1 MKKYL
6 MWAVASALILAS
18 CEKVEIINGQDDAG
32 DELTTETGST
42 TAADPKTKNKTAVV
56 RFSVDQWDV
65 STEPM
70 CGAKT
75 RAVTATEANMTDIWL
90 MAYSADTLA
99 AMVHQQSTD
108 ENFGSITMNLKYGK
122 YYFYCVSSRGIN
134 AVVDKVSKTITWG
147 TVRDTFWNV
156 DSLNIRANTSENTS
170 KTITLSRVVGR
181 ATVQLTDVVP
191 EGAQQVTF
199 KPSHWYYGLCY
210 LNGEPTADSD
220 AERAVD
226 IPASYI
232 GQQGLRVSYM
242 SLSPADAW
250 TTDVAIKLM
259 GANSTTLGSVQLK
272 DVPMVR
278 NGSVT
283 MQGGILSGT
292 RSVGVNIDADWQG
305 DNSMNW

>member
-1 MKKYL
+1 
-6 MWAVASALILAS
+6 MWAMVGALTLTA
-18 CEKVEIINGQDDAG
+18 CEKVEIVNGKDDTG
-32 DELTTETGST
+32 TETENT

-70 CGAKT
+70 YGAKT
-75 RAVTATEANMTDIWL
+75 RAVTATEASMTDIWL

-99 AMVHQQSTD
+99 AMVHQESTD
-108 ENFGSITMNLKYGK
+108 PNFGSITMNLKYGK

-147 TVRDTFWNV
+147 SVRDTFWNV
-156 DSLNIRANTSENTS
+156 DSLNIRANTSESTS

-181 ATVQLTDVVP
+181 AILQLTDVVP
-191 EGAQQVTF
+191 EDARQVTF

-210 LNGEPTADSD
+210 LNGKPTADSD
-220 AERAVD
+220 AEIAVD

-242 SLSPADAW
+242 SLSSADDW
-250 TTDVAIKLM
+250 TTGMAIAMK
-259 GANSTTLGSVQLK
+259 GAGDAVLGSVTLS
-272 DVPMVR
+272 DVLMGR
-278 NGSVT
+278 NKTVT
-283 MQGGILSGT
+283 MTGALLSGT
-292 RSVGVNIDADWQG
+292 RSLGVGLNDTWG
-305 DNSMNW
+305 DSNVISW

>member
-1 MKKYL
+1 
-6 MWAVASALILAS
+6 MWAMVGALTLTA

-32 DELTTETGST
+32 DELTTETGNT

-70 CGAKT
+70 YGAKT

-99 AMVHQQSTD
+99 AMVHQESTD

-147 TVRDTFWNV
+147 SVRDTFWNV
-156 DSLNIRANTSENTS
+156 DSLNIRANTSESTS

-181 ATVQLTDVVP
+181 AILQLTDVVP

-220 AERAVD
+220 AEIAVD

-250 TTDVAIKLM
+250 TTGMAIAMKGAGDVVLGRVTLSDVLM
-259 GANSTTLGSVQLK
+259 G
-272 DVPMVR
+272 R
-278 NGSVT
+278 NKTVT
-283 MQGGILSGT
+283 MTGALLSGT
-292 RSVGVNIDADWQG
+292 RSLGVNLNDTWG
-305 DNSMNW
+305 DSNEITW

>member
-1 MKKYL
+1 
-6 MWAVASALILAS
+6 MWAMAGALTLAS

-32 DELTTETGST
+32 DELTTETGNT

-70 CGAKT
+70 YGAKT

-99 AMVHQQSTD
+99 AMVHQENTD

-147 TVRDTFWNV
+147 SVRDTFWNV
-156 DSLNIRANTSENTS
+156 DSLNIRANTSESTS
-170 KTITLSRVVGR
+170 KTITLSRVVSR
-181 ATVQLTDVVP
+181 AILQLTDLVP

-220 AERAVD
+220 AEIAVD

-242 SLSPADAW
+242 SLSPSDDW
-250 TTDVAIKLM
+250 TTGMEIAMK
-259 GANSTTLGSVQLK
+259 GAGDAVLGSVTLS
-272 DVPMVR
+272 DVLMGR
-278 NGSVT
+278 NKTVT
-283 MQGGILSGT
+283 MTGALLSAT
-292 RSVGVNIDADWQG
+292 RSLGVNLNDTWG
-305 DNSMNW
+305 DSNVISW

>member
-1 MKKYL
+1 
-6 MWAVASALILAS
+6 MWAMAGALTLAS

-32 DELTTETGST
+32 DELTETGNT

-70 CGAKT
+70 YGAKT

-99 AMVHQQSTD
+99 AMVHQESTD
-108 ENFGSITMNLKYGK
+108 QNFGSITMNLKYGK
-122 YYFYCVSSRGIN
+122 YYFYCVSSRGAN

-147 TVRDTFWNV
+147 SVRDTFWNV
-156 DSLNIRANTSENTS
+156 DSLNIRANTSESTS

-181 ATVQLTDVVP
+181 AILQLTDVVP

-220 AERAVD
+220 AEIAVD

-242 SLSPADAW
+242 SLSPADDW
-250 TTDVAIKLM
+250 TTGMEIAIK
-259 GANSTTLGSVQLK
+259 GAGDAVLGSVTLS
-272 DVPMVR
+272 DVLMGR
-278 NGSVT
+278 NKTVT
-283 MQGGILSGT
+283 MTGALLSDT
-292 RSVGVNIDADWQG
+292 RSLGVNLNDTWG
-305 DNSMNW
+305 DSNVISW

>member
-6 MWAVASALILAS
+6 MWAMVGALTLTA

-32 DELTTETGST
+32 ETG

-70 CGAKT
+70 YGAKT

-147 TVRDTFWNV
+147 SVRDTFWNV
-156 DSLNIRANTSENTS
+156 DSLNIRANTSESTS

-181 ATVQLTDVVP
+181 AILQLTDEVP

-210 LNGEPTADSD
+210 LNGKPTADSD
-220 AERAVD
+220 AEIAVD
-226 IPASYI
+226 IPAGYI

-242 SLSPADAW
+242 SLSPADDW
-250 TTDVAIKLM
+250 TTGMEIAMKGAGDAVLGRVVLSDVLM
-259 GANSTTLGSVQLK
+259 G
-272 DVPMVR
+272 R
-278 NGSVT
+278 NKTVT
-283 MQGGILSGT
+283 MTGALLSAT
-292 RSVGVNIDADWQG
+292 RSLGVNLNDTWG
-305 DNSMNW
+305 DSNVISW

>member
-6 MWAVASALILAS
+6 MWAMAGALTLAS

-32 DELTTETGST
+32 ETG

-70 CGAKT
+70 YGAKT

-90 MAYSADTLA
+90 MAYSADTMA

-147 TVRDTFWNV
+147 SVRDTFWNV
-156 DSLNIRANTSENTS
+156 DSLNIRANTSESTS

-181 ATVQLTDVVP
+181 AILQLTDLVP

-220 AERAVD
+220 AEIAVD

-242 SLSPADAW
+242 SLSPADDW
-250 TTDVAIKLM
+250 TTGMEIAMK
-259 GANSTTLGSVQLK
+259 GAGDAVLGSVTLS
-272 DVPMVR
+272 DVLMGR
-278 NGSVT
+278 NKTVT
-283 MQGGILSGT
+283 MTGALLSAT
-292 RSVGVNIDADWQG
+292 RSLGVNLNDTWG
-305 DNSMNW
+305 DSNVISW

>member
-6 MWAVASALILAS
+6 MWAMAGALTLAS

-32 DELTTETGST
+32 DELTETGNT

-70 CGAKT
+70 YGAKT

-99 AMVHQQSTD
+99 AMVHQESTD
-108 ENFGSITMNLKYGK
+108 PNFGSITMNLKYGK

-147 TVRDTFWNV
+147 SVRDTFWNV
-156 DSLNIRANTSENTS
+156 DSLNIRANTSESTS

-181 ATVQLTDVVP
+181 AILQLTDVVP

-210 LNGEPTADSD
+210 LNGEPTGDSD
-220 AERAVD
+220 AEIAVD
-226 IPASYI
+226 ITASYI

-242 SLSPADAW
+242 SISPADAW
-250 TTDVAIKLM
+250 TTSMEIAMKGAGDVV
-259 GANSTTLGSVQLK
+259 LGSVTLS
-272 DVPMVR
+272 DVLIGR
-278 NGSVT
+278 NKTVT
-283 MQGGILSGT
+283 MTGALLGGT
-292 RSVGVNIDADWQG
+292 RSLGVSLDDAWG
-305 DNSMNW
+305 DISEIAW

>member
-1 MKKYL
+1 
-6 MWAVASALILAS
+6 MWAMAGALTLAS

-32 DELTTETGST
+32 DELTETGNT

-70 CGAKT
+70 YGAKT

-99 AMVHQQSTD
+99 AMVHQESTD
-108 ENFGSITMNLKYGK
+108 PNFGSITMNLKYGK

-147 TVRDTFWNV
+147 SVRDTFWNV
-156 DSLNIRANTSENTS
+156 DSLNIRANTSESNS
-170 KTITLSRVVGR
+170 KTITLNRVVGR
-181 ATVQLTDVVP
+181 AILQLTDVVP

-220 AERAVD
+220 AEIAVD

-242 SLSPADAW
+242 SLSPADDW
-250 TTDVAIKLM
+250 TTGMEIAMK
-259 GANSTTLGSVQLK
+259 GAGDAVLGSVTLS
-272 DVPMVR
+272 DVLMGR
-278 NGSVT
+278 NKTVT
-283 MQGGILSGT
+283 MTGALLSAT
-292 RSVGVNIDADWQG
+292 RSLGVSLDDAWG
-305 DNSMNW
+305 DISEIAW

>member
-1 MKKYL
+1 
-6 MWAVASALILAS
+6 MWAMVGALTLTA
-18 CEKVEIINGQDDAG
+18 CEKVEIINGQDDTG
-32 DELTTETGST
+32 DELATETGNN

-70 CGAKT
+70 YGAKT
-75 RAVTATEANMTDIWL
+75 RAVTATEASMTDIWL

-134 AVVDKVSKTITWG
+134 AVVDKVSKTITWDS
-147 TVRDTFWNV
+147 VRDTFWNV
-156 DSLNIRANTSENTS
+156 DSLNIRANTSESTS

-181 ATVQLTDVVP
+181 AILQLTDVVP

-220 AERAVD
+220 AEIAVD

-242 SLSPADAW
+242 SLSPADDW
-250 TTDVAIKLM
+250 TTGMEIAMK
-259 GANSTTLGSVQLK
+259 GAGDAVLGSVTLS
-272 DVPMVR
+272 DVPMGR
-278 NGSVT
+278 NTSVT
-283 MQGGILSGT
+283 MTGGILGT
-292 RSVGVNIDADWQG
+292 TRALGLTLNDTWTDG
-305 DNSMNW
+305 DEVKW

>member
-1 MKKYL
+1 
-6 MWAVASALILAS
+6 MWAMVGALTLTA

-32 DELTTETGST
+32 ETG

-70 CGAKT
+70 YGAKT

-122 YYFYCVSSRGIN
+122 YYFYCVSSRGAN
-134 AVVDKVSKTITWG
+134 AVVDKVRKTITWG
-147 TVRDTFWNV
+147 SVRDTFWNV
-156 DSLNIRANTSENTS
+156 DSLNIRANTSESTS

-181 ATVQLTDVVP
+181 AILQLTDVVP
-191 EGAQQVTF
+191 DGAQQVTF

-220 AERAVD
+220 AEIAVD

-242 SLSPADAW
+242 SLSPADDW
-250 TTDVAIKLM
+250 TTGIEIAMK
-259 GANSTTLGSVQLK
+259 GAGDAVLGSVTLS
-272 DVPMVR
+272 DVLMGR
-278 NGSVT
+278 NKTVT
-283 MQGGILSGT
+283 MTGALLGGT
-292 RSVGVNIDADWQG
+292 RSLGVSLDDAWG
-305 DNSMNW
+305 DSSSVAW

>member
-6 MWAVASALILAS
+6 MWAMVGALTLSA
-18 CEKVEIINGQDDAG
+18 CEKVEIINGQDDTG
-32 DELTTETGST
+32 DELATETGNN

-70 CGAKT
+70 YGAKT
-75 RAVTATEANMTDIWL
+75 RAVTATEASMTDIWL

-134 AVVDKVSKTITWG
+134 AVVDKVSKTITWDS
-147 TVRDTFWNV
+147 VRDTFWNV
-156 DSLNIRANTSENTS
+156 DSLNIRANTSESTS

-181 ATVQLTDVVP
+181 AILQLTDVVP

-220 AERAVD
+220 AKIAVD

-242 SLSPADAW
+242 SLSPADDW
-250 TTDVAIKLM
+250 TTGMEIAMK
-259 GANSTTLGSVQLK
+259 GAGDAVLGSVTLS
-272 DVPMVR
+272 DVPMGR
-278 NGSVT
+278 NTSVT
-283 MQGGILSGT
+283 MTGGILGT
-292 RSVGVNIDADWQG
+292 TRALGLTLNDTWTDG
-305 DNSMNW
+305 DEVKW

>member
-1 MKKYL
+1 
-6 MWAVASALILAS
+6 MWAMVGALTLTA
-18 CEKVEIINGQDDAG
+18 CEKVEIINGQNDAG
-32 DELTTETGST
+32 DELTTETGNN

-70 CGAKT
+70 YGAKT

-99 AMVHQQSTD
+99 AMVHQQNTD
-108 ENFGSITMNLKYGK
+108 QNFGSITMNLKYGK

-147 TVRDTFWNV
+147 SVRDTFWNV

-220 AERAVD
+220 AEIDVD

-232 GQQGLRVSYM
+232 GQQGLRVTYM

-250 TTDVAIKLM
+250 TTGMAIAMK
-259 GANSTTLGSVQLK
+259 GAGDAVLGSVTLS
-272 DVPMVR
+272 DVPMGR
-278 NGSVT
+278 NKTVT
-283 MQGGILSGT
+283 LTGALLGGT
-292 RSVGVNIDADWQG
+292 RSLGVNLNDTWG
-305 DNSMNW
+305 DSNEIAW

>member
-6 MWAVASALILAS
+6 MWAMAGALTLAS

-32 DELTTETGST
+32 DELTETG

-70 CGAKT
+70 YGAKT

-99 AMVHQQSTD
+99 AMVHQESTD
-108 ENFGSITMNLKYGK
+108 PNFGSITMNLKYRK

-147 TVRDTFWNV
+147 SVRDTFWNV
-156 DSLNIRANTSENTS
+156 DSLNIRANTSESTS

-181 ATVQLTDVVP
+181 AILQLTDVVP

-220 AERAVD
+220 AEIAVD

-242 SLSPADAW
+242 SLSPADDW
-250 TTDVAIKLM
+250 TTGMEIAMK
-259 GANSTTLGSVQLK
+259 GAGDAVLGSVTLS
-272 DVPMVR
+272 DVLMGR
-278 NGSVT
+278 NKTVT
-283 MQGGILSGT
+283 MTGALLSGT
-292 RSVGVNIDADWQG
+292 RSLGVGLNDTWG
-305 DNSMNW
+305 DSNVISW

>member
-1 MKKYL
+1 
-6 MWAVASALILAS
+6 MWAMAGALTLAS

-32 DELTTETGST
+32 DELTETGNT
-42 TAADPKTKNKTAVV
+42 TASDPKTKNKTAVV

-70 CGAKT
+70 YGAKT

-147 TVRDTFWNV
+147 SVRDTFWNV
-156 DSLNIRANTSENTS
+156 DSLNIRANTSESTS

-181 ATVQLTDVVP
+181 AILQLTDEVP

-210 LNGEPTADSD
+210 LNGKPTADSD
-220 AERAVD
+220 AEIDVD

-242 SLSPADAW
+242 SLSPADDW
-250 TTDVAIKLM
+250 TTGMEIAMK
-259 GANSTTLGSVQLK
+259 GAGDAVLGSVTLS
-272 DVPMVR
+272 DVLMGR
-278 NGSVT
+278 NKTVT
-283 MQGGILSGT
+283 MTGALLSAT
-292 RSVGVNIDADWQG
+292 RSLGVNLNDAWG
-305 DNSMNW
+305 DSNVISW

>member
-1 MKKYL
+1 
-6 MWAVASALILAS
+6 MWAMAGALTLAS

-32 DELTTETGST
+32 DELTETGNT

-70 CGAKT
+70 YGAKT

-99 AMVHQQSTD
+99 AMVHQESTD
-108 ENFGSITMNLKYGK
+108 PNFGSITMNLKYGK

-147 TVRDTFWNV
+147 SVRDTFWNV
-156 DSLNIRANTSENTS
+156 DSLNIRANTSESTS
-170 KTITLSRVVGR
+170 KTITLNRVVGR
-181 ATVQLTDVVP
+181 AILQLTDVVP

-220 AERAVD
+220 AEIAVD

-242 SLSPADAW
+242 SLSPADDW
-250 TTDVAIKLM
+250 TTGMEIAMK
-259 GANSTTLGSVQLK
+259 GAGDAVLGSVTLS
-272 DVPMVR
+272 DVLMGR
-278 NGSVT
+278 NKTVT
-283 MQGGILSGT
+283 MTGALLSAT
-292 RSVGVNIDADWQG
+292 RSLGVSLDDAWG
-305 DNSMNW
+305 DISEIAW

>member
-6 MWAVASALILAS
+6 MWAMAGALTLAS
-18 CEKVEIINGQDDAG
+18 CEKVEIINGHDDAG
-32 DELTTETGST
+32 DELTETGNT

-70 CGAKT
+70 YGAKT

-99 AMVHQQSTD
+99 AMVHQESTD
-108 ENFGSITMNLKYGK
+108 PNFGSITMNLKYGK
-122 YYFYCVSSRGIN
+122 YYFYCVSSRGAN
-134 AVVDKVSKTITWG
+134 AVVNKVSKTITWG
-147 TVRDTFWNV
+147 SVRDTFWNV
-156 DSLNIRANTSENTS
+156 DSLNIRANTSESTS

-181 ATVQLTDVVP
+181 AILQLTDVVP

-210 LNGEPTADSD
+210 LNGKPTADSD
-220 AERAVD
+220 AEIAVD
-226 IPASYI
+226 IPDSYI

-242 SLSPADAW
+242 SLSPADDW
-250 TTDVAIKLM
+250 TTSMEIAMK
-259 GANSTTLGSVQLK
+259 GAGDAVLGSVTLS
-272 DVPMVR
+272 DVLMGR
-278 NGSVT
+278 NKTVT
-283 MQGGILSGT
+283 MTGALLGGT
-292 RSVGVNIDADWQG
+292 RSLGVNLDDAWG
-305 DNSMNW
+305 DISEIAW

>member
-1 MKKYL
+1 
-6 MWAVASALILAS
+6 MWAMVGALTLTA
-18 CEKVEIINGQDDAG
+18 CEKVEIVNGQDDAG
-32 DELTTETGST
+32 DELTTETGNT

-70 CGAKT
+70 YGAKT

-147 TVRDTFWNV
+147 SVRDTFWNV

-181 ATVQLTDVVP
+181 AILQLTDVVP

-220 AERAVD
+220 AEIAVD

-242 SLSPADAW
+242 SLSPADDW
-250 TTDVAIKLM
+250 TIGMAIAMNGAGDDV
-259 GANSTTLGSVQLK
+259 LGSVTLS
-272 DVPMVR
+272 DVLMGR
-278 NGSVT
+278 NKTVT
-283 MQGGILSGT
+283 MTGALLSGT
-292 RSVGVNIDADWQG
+292 RSLGVGLNDTWG
-305 DNSMNW
+305 DSNVISW

>member
-1 MKKYL
+1 

-18 CEKVEIINGQDDAG
+18 CEKVEIINGQDDKG
-32 DELTTETGST
+32 EGSETTENTT

-70 CGAKT
+70 YGAKT

-122 YYFYCVSSRGIN
+122 YYFYCVSSRGAN

-156 DSLNIRANTSENTS
+156 DSLNIRANTSESTS
-170 KTITLSRVVGR
+170 KTITLSRVVAR
-181 ATVQLTDVVP
+181 AILQLTDVVP
-191 EGAQQVTF
+191 DGAQQVSF

-220 AERAVD
+220 AEIAVN

-232 GQQGLRVSYM
+232 GQQGLQVTYM
-242 SLSPADAW
+242 SLSPSDAW
-250 TTDVAIKLM
+250 TTDVAIKM
-259 GANSTTLGSVQLK
+259 TGANSTTLGSVQLK

-283 MQGGILSGT
+283 MTGGILGST
-292 RSVGVNIDADWQG
+292 RTAGINIDADWQG
-305 DNSMNW
+305 DNNINW

>member
-1 MKKYL
+1 

-32 DELTTETGST
+32 DEMTTETGNT

-56 RFSVDQWDV
+56 RFSVNQWDV

-70 CGAKT
+70 YGAKT

-147 TVRDTFWNV
+147 SVRDTFWNV

-181 ATVQLTDVVP
+181 AIVQLTDVVP
-191 EGAQQVTF
+191 EGAQQLTF

-220 AERAVD
+220 AEIAVD
-226 IPASYI
+226 IPDSYI

-250 TTDVAIKLM
+250 TTGMAIAMK
-259 GANSTTLGSVQLK
+259 GAGDAVLGSVTLS
-272 DVPMVR
+272 DVPMGR
-278 NGSVT
+278 NKTVT
-283 MQGGILSGT
+283 MTGALLSAT
-292 RSVGVNIDADWQG
+292 RSLGVNLNDTWG
-305 DNSMNW
+305 DSNVISW

>member
-1 MKKYL
+1 
-6 MWAVASALILAS
+6 MWAMAGALTLAS

-32 DELTTETGST
+32 TETGNT
-42 TAADPKTKNKTAVV
+42 TASDPKTKNKTAVV

-65 STEPM
+65 STEPIY
-70 CGAKT
+70 GAKT

-99 AMVHQQSTD
+99 AMVHQESTD
-108 ENFGSITMNLKYGK
+108 PNFGSITMNLKFGK

-147 TVRDTFWNV
+147 SVRDTFWNV
-156 DSLNIRANTSENTS
+156 DSLNIRANTSESTS

-181 ATVQLTDVVP
+181 AILQLTDLVP

-220 AERAVD
+220 AEIAVD

-232 GQQGLRVSYM
+232 GQQGLRISYM
-242 SLSPADAW
+242 SLSPADDW
-250 TTDVAIKLM
+250 TTDVTATLK
-259 GANSTTLGSVQLK
+259 GTGDTTLGSIEIK
-272 DVPMVR
+272 NVPMGR
-278 NGSVT
+278 NTSVT
-283 MQGGILSGT
+283 MTGGILGT
-292 RSVGVNIDADWQG
+292 ARAMGLTLNDTWTDG
-305 DNSMNW
+305 DEVKW

>member
-1 MKKYL
+1 
-6 MWAVASALILAS
+6 MWAMVGALTLTA
-18 CEKVEIINGQDDAG
+18 CEKVEIINGKDDTG
-32 DELTTETGST
+32 TETENT

-70 CGAKT
+70 HGAKT

-99 AMVHQQSTD
+99 VMVHQESTD
-108 ENFGSITMNLKYGK
+108 PNFGSITMNLKYGK

-134 AVVDKVSKTITWG
+134 AVVDKVNKTITWG
-147 TVRDTFWNV
+147 SVRDTFWNV
-156 DSLNIRANTSENTS
+156 DSLNIRANTSESSS

-181 ATVQLTDVVP
+181 AILQLTDVVP

-199 KPSHWYYGLCY
+199 KPSHWYYGICY

-220 AERAVD
+220 AEIAVD
-226 IPASYI
+226 IPDSYI

-242 SLSPADAW
+242 SLSPADDWA
-250 TTDVAIKLM
+250 TDMAIAMK
-259 GANSTTLGSVQLK
+259 GAGDAVLGSVTLS
-272 DVPMVR
+272 DVLMGR
-278 NGSVT
+278 NKTVT
-283 MQGGILSGT
+283 MTGALLGGT
-292 RSVGVNIDADWQG
+292 RSLGVNLNDTWG
-305 DNSMNW
+305 DSSTISW

>member
-1 MKKYL
+1 
-6 MWAVASALILAS
+6 MWAMVGALTLTA

-32 DELTTETGST
+32 TETGT
-42 TAADPKTKNKTAVV
+42 TADPKTKNKTAVV

-70 CGAKT
+70 YGAKT

-134 AVVDKVSKTITWG
+134 AVVDKVSKTIT
-147 TVRDTFWNV
+147 
-156 DSLNIRANTSENTS
+156 
-170 KTITLSRVVGR
+170 LSRVVGR
-181 ATVQLTDVVP
+181 AILQLTDVVP
-191 EGAQQVTF
+191 EGVQHVTF

-210 LNGEPTADSD
+210 LNGKPTADSD
-220 AERAVD
+220 AEIAVD

-242 SLSPADAW
+242 SLSSADDW
-250 TTDVAIKLM
+250 TTGMEIAMK
-259 GANSTTLGSVQLK
+259 GAGDAVLGSVTLN
-272 DVPMVR
+272 DVLMGR
-278 NGSVT
+278 NKTVT
-283 MQGGILSGT
+283 MTGALLSGT
-292 RSVGVNIDADWQG
+292 RSLGVSLNDTWG
-305 DNSMNW
+305 DSNVISW

>member
-1 MKKYL
+1 
-6 MWAVASALILAS
+6 MWAMAGALTLAS

-32 DELTTETGST
+32 DELTETGNT

-70 CGAKT
+70 YGAKT

-108 ENFGSITMNLKYGK
+108 ENFGSITMNLKFGK

-134 AVVDKVSKTITWG
+134 AVVDKVSKTIT
-147 TVRDTFWNV
+147 
-156 DSLNIRANTSENTS
+156 
-170 KTITLSRVVGR
+170 LSRVVGR
-181 ATVQLTDVVP
+181 AILQLTDVVP

-220 AERAVD
+220 AEIAVD

-242 SLSPADAW
+242 SLSPADDW
-250 TTDVAIKLM
+250 TTGMEIAMK
-259 GANSTTLGSVQLK
+259 GAGDAVLGSVTLS
-272 DVPMVR
+272 DVLMGR
-278 NGSVT
+278 NKTVT
-283 MQGGILSGT
+283 MTGALLSGT
-292 RSVGVNIDADWQG
+292 RSLGVNLDDAWG
-305 DNSMNW
+305 DISEIAW

>member
-1 MKKYL
+1 
-6 MWAVASALILAS
+6 MWAMAGALTLAS

-32 DELTTETGST
+32 DELTETGNT

-70 CGAKT
+70 YGAKT

-147 TVRDTFWNV
+147 SVRDTFWNV
-156 DSLNIRANTSENTS
+156 DSLNIRANTSESTS

-181 ATVQLTDVVP
+181 AILQLTDVVP

-220 AERAVD
+220 AEIAVD

-242 SLSPADAW
+242 SLSPADDW
-250 TTDVAIKLM
+250 TTGMEIAMK
-259 GANSTTLGSVQLK
+259 GAGDAVLGSVTLS
-272 DVPMVR
+272 DVLMGR
-278 NGSVT
+278 NKTVT
-283 MQGGILSGT
+283 MTGALLSAT
-292 RSVGVNIDADWQG
+292 RSLGVNLNDTWG
-305 DNSMNW
+305 DSNVISW

>member
-6 MWAVASALILAS
+6 MWAMAGALTLAS

-32 DELTTETGST
+32 DELTETGNT

-70 CGAKT
+70 HGAKT

-99 AMVHQQSTD
+99 AMVHQESTD
-108 ENFGSITMNLKYGK
+108 PNFGSITMNLKYGK
-122 YYFYCVSSRGIN
+122 YYFYCVSSRGAN
-134 AVVDKVSKTITWG
+134 AVVNKVSKTITWG
-147 TVRDTFWNV
+147 SVRDTFWNV
-156 DSLNIRANTSENTS
+156 DSLNIRANTSESTS
-170 KTITLSRVVGR
+170 KTITLNRVVGR
-181 ATVQLTDVVP
+181 AILQLTDVVP

-210 LNGEPTADSD
+210 LNGKPTADSD
-220 AERAVD
+220 AEIAVD
-226 IPASYI
+226 IPDSYI

-250 TTDVAIKLM
+250 TTSMEIAMKGAGDVV
-259 GANSTTLGSVQLK
+259 LGSVTLS
-272 DVPMVR
+272 DVLMGR
-278 NGSVT
+278 NKTVT
-283 MQGGILSGT
+283 MTGALLSAT
-292 RSVGVNIDADWQG
+292 RSLGVNLNDTWG
-305 DNSMNW
+305 DSNVISW

>member
-1 MKKYL
+1 
-6 MWAVASALILAS
+6 MWAMVGALTLTA
-18 CEKVEIINGQDDAG
+18 CEKVEIINGQNDAG
-32 DELTTETGST
+32 DELTTETGNN
-42 TAADPKTKNKTAVV
+42 TAANPKTKNKTAVV

-70 CGAKT
+70 YGAKT

-99 AMVHQQSTD
+99 AMVHQQNTD
-108 ENFGSITMNLKYGK
+108 QNFGSITMNLKYGK
-122 YYFYCVSSRGIN
+122 YYFYCVSSRGFN

-147 TVRDTFWNV
+147 SVRDTFWNV

-220 AERAVD
+220 AEIDVD

-250 TTDVAIKLM
+250 TTGMAIAMK
-259 GANSTTLGSVQLK
+259 GAGDAVLGSVTLS
-272 DVPMVR
+272 DVPMGR
-278 NGSVT
+278 NKTVT
-283 MQGGILSGT
+283 MTGALLSGT
-292 RSVGVNIDADWQG
+292 RSLGVNLNDTWG
-305 DNSMNW
+305 DSNTIAW

>member
-1 MKKYL
+1 
-6 MWAVASALILAS
+6 MWAMVGALTLAS

-32 DELTTETGST
+32 TETGT
-42 TAADPKTKNKTAVV
+42 TADPKTKNKTAVV

-70 CGAKT
+70 YGAKT

-99 AMVHQQSTD
+99 AMVHQESTD
-108 ENFGSITMNLKYGK
+108 PNFGSITMNLKYGK

-147 TVRDTFWNV
+147 SVRDTFWNV
-156 DSLNIRANTSENTS
+156 DSLNIRANTSESTS
-170 KTITLSRVVGR
+170 KTITLSRVVSR
-181 ATVQLTDVVP
+181 AILQLTDVVP
-191 EGAQQVTF
+191 EDARQATF

-220 AERAVD
+220 AEITVD

-242 SLSPADAW
+242 SLSPADDW
-250 TTDVAIKLM
+250 TTGMAIAMK
-259 GANSTTLGSVQLK
+259 GAGDAVLGSVTLS
-272 DVPMVR
+272 DVLMGR
-278 NGSVT
+278 NKTVT
-283 MQGGILSGT
+283 MTGALLSGT
-292 RSVGVNIDADWQG
+292 RSLGVGLNDTWG
-305 DNSMNW
+305 DSNVISW

>member
-6 MWAVASALILAS
+6 MWAMAGALTLAS

-32 DELTTETGST
+32 DELTETGNT

-70 CGAKT
+70 YGAKT

-99 AMVHQQSTD
+99 AMVHQESTD
-108 ENFGSITMNLKYGK
+108 PNFGSITMNLKYGK

-134 AVVDKVSKTITWG
+134 AVVDKVSKTITWSS
-147 TVRDTFWNV
+147 VRDTFWNV
-156 DSLNIRANTSENTS
+156 DSLNIRANTSESTS
-170 KTITLSRVVGR
+170 KTITLNRVVGR
-181 ATVQLTDVVP
+181 AILQLTDVVP

-220 AERAVD
+220 AEIAVD

-242 SLSPADAW
+242 SLSPADDW
-250 TTDVAIKLM
+250 TTGMEIAMK
-259 GANSTTLGSVQLK
+259 GAGDAVLGSVTLS
-272 DVPMVR
+272 DVLMGR
-278 NGSVT
+278 NKTVT
-283 MQGGILSGT
+283 MTGALLSAT
-292 RSVGVNIDADWQG
+292 RSLGVSLDDAWG
-305 DNSMNW
+305 DISEIAW

>member
-6 MWAVASALILAS
+6 MWAMAGALTLAS

-32 DELTTETGST
+32 DELTETGNT

-70 CGAKT
+70 HGAKT

-99 AMVHQQSTD
+99 AMVHQESTD
-108 ENFGSITMNLKYGK
+108 PNFGSITMNLKYGK

-147 TVRDTFWNV
+147 SVRDTFWNV
-156 DSLNIRANTSENTS
+156 DSLNIRANTSESTS

-181 ATVQLTDVVP
+181 AILQLTDVVP

-210 LNGEPTADSD
+210 LNGKHTADSD
-220 AERAVD
+220 AEIAVD
-226 IPASYI
+226 IPDSYI

-242 SLSPADAW
+242 SLSPADDW
-250 TTDVAIKLM
+250 TTSMEIAMK
-259 GANSTTLGSVQLK
+259 GAGDAVLGSVTLS
-272 DVPMVR
+272 DVLMGR
-278 NGSVT
+278 NKTVT
-283 MQGGILSGT
+283 MTGALLSAT
-292 RSVGVNIDADWQG
+292 RSLGVNLNDTWG
-305 DNSMNW
+305 DSNVISW

>member
-1 MKKYL
+1 
-6 MWAVASALILAS
+6 MWAMVGALTLTA
-18 CEKVEIINGQDDAG
+18 CERVEIINGQDDAG
-32 DELTTETGST
+32 ETGNT

-147 TVRDTFWNV
+147 SVRDTFWNV

-181 ATVQLTDVVP
+181 VTVQLTDVVP
-191 EGAQQVTF
+191 EGAQQVTL
-199 KPSHWYYGLCY
+199 KPSHWYCGLCY

-226 IPASYI
+226 IPDSYI
-232 GQQGLRVSYM
+232 GQQGLRVSFM
-242 SLSPADAW
+242 SLSPDDDW
-250 TTDVAIKLM
+250 TTGMAIAMK
-259 GANSTTLGSVQLK
+259 GAGDAVLGSVTLS
-272 DVPMVR
+272 DVPMGR
-278 NGSVT
+278 NKTVT
-283 MQGGILSGT
+283 MTGALLCGT
-292 RSVGVNIDADWQG
+292 RSLGVNLNDTWG
-305 DNSMNW
+305 DSNAIAW

>member
-1 MKKYL
+1 
-6 MWAVASALILAS
+6 MWAMAGALTLAS

-32 DELTTETGST
+32 TETGNT

-65 STEPM
+65 STEPIY
-70 CGAKT
+70 GAKT

-99 AMVHQQSTD
+99 AMVHQESTD
-108 ENFGSITMNLKYGK
+108 PNFGSITMNLKYGK

-147 TVRDTFWNV
+147 SVRDTFWNV
-156 DSLNIRANTSENTS
+156 DSLNIRANTSESTS

-181 ATVQLTDVVP
+181 AILQLTDVVP

-220 AERAVD
+220 AEIAVD
-226 IPASYI
+226 IPAGYV

-242 SLSPADAW
+242 SLTPADDW
-250 TTDVAIKLM
+250 TTGMEIAMK
-259 GANSTTLGSVQLK
+259 GAGDAVLGSVTLS
-272 DVPMVR
+272 DVLMGR
-278 NGSVT
+278 NKTVT
-283 MQGGILSGT
+283 MTGALLSAT
-292 RSVGVNIDADWQG
+292 RSLGVNLNDTWG
-305 DNSMNW
+305 DSNVISW

>member
-1 MKKYL
+1 
-6 MWAVASALILAS
+6 MWAMVGALTLTA

-32 DELTTETGST
+32 ETG

-70 CGAKT
+70 YGAKT

-147 TVRDTFWNV
+147 SVRDTFWNV
-156 DSLNIRANTSENTS
+156 DSLNIRANTSESTS

-181 ATVQLTDVVP
+181 AILQLTDEVP

-210 LNGEPTADSD
+210 LNGKPTADSD
-220 AERAVD
+220 AEIAVD
-226 IPASYI
+226 IPAGYI

-242 SLSPADAW
+242 SLSPADDW
-250 TTDVAIKLM
+250 TTGMEIAMKGAGDAVLGRVVLSDVLM
-259 GANSTTLGSVQLK
+259 G
-272 DVPMVR
+272 R
-278 NGSVT
+278 NKTVT
-283 MQGGILSGT
+283 MTGALLSAT
-292 RSVGVNIDADWQG
+292 RSLGVNLNDTWG
-305 DNSMNW
+305 DSNVISW

>member
-6 MWAVASALILAS
+6 MWAMAGALTLAS

-32 DELTTETGST
+32 DELTETGNT

-70 CGAKT
+70 YGAKT

-99 AMVHQQSTD
+99 AMVHQESTD
-108 ENFGSITMNLKYGK
+108 PNFGSITMNLKYGK

-147 TVRDTFWNV
+147 SVRDTFWNV
-156 DSLNIRANTSENTS
+156 DSLNIRANTSESTS
-170 KTITLSRVVGR
+170 KTITLNRVVGR
-181 ATVQLTDVVP
+181 AILQLTDVVP

-220 AERAVD
+220 AEIAVD

-242 SLSPADAW
+242 SLSPADDW
-250 TTDVAIKLM
+250 TTGMEIAMK
-259 GANSTTLGSVQLK
+259 GAGDAVLGSVTLS
-272 DVPMVR
+272 DVLMGR
-278 NGSVT
+278 NKTVT
-283 MQGGILSGT
+283 MTGALLSAT
-292 RSVGVNIDADWQG
+292 RSLGVSLDDAWG
-305 DNSMNW
+305 DISEIAW